1 MNGFSPMTNKD
12 IRRRAWALCK
22 RSFPTILAASFL
34 LSLVAALLSMCGGAL
49 MNQSIAAGVVVLI
62 AVVVLQ
68 PAINVGM
75 IHLMGDLWHEQRTGI
90 GVLFAHFGQLGR
102 IWCIFLIM
110 LGYELLAAIPYY
122 LIAFPLFTLGQLGGD
137 IVMGIG
143 WIVTILASVV
153 YFVATIWLALRL
165 SLSTTALVLNENL
178 TARECVRASWAA
190 SRGNAKRIFCHLL
203 VLSLPM
209 LAAEILISLLL
220 TNANIIGMLA
230 SMLVQTL
237 FTGYISLGE
246 FGLFEQLLNAGS
258 SPVPV
263 HPADGEWRDDS
274 APIIL
279 PAPKDEDPADEDL
292 NN

>member
-1 MNGFSPMTNKD
+1 MNDFSPMTNKD

-34 LSLVAALLSMCGGAL
+34 FSLVTALLSLCSGAL
-49 MNQSIAAGVVVLI
+49 MNQSIAVGIAGLI
-62 AVVVLQ
+62 AIVILQ
-68 PAINVGM
+68 PAINLGM

-102 IWCIFLIM
+102 IWGIQLLM
-110 LGYELLAAIPYY
+110 LCYELLAAIPYC
-122 LIAFPLFTLGQLGGD
+122 LIAFPLVTLGQMGGD
-137 IVMGIG
+137 LVMGAG
-143 WIVTILASVV
+143 LIVIILASVI
-153 YFVATIWLALRL
+153 YFVATVWLALRL

-203 VLSLPM
+203 VLCLPL

-230 SMLVQTL
+230 SLLIETL

-258 SPVPV
+258 SPMPV
-263 HPADGEWRDDS
+263 HPAGEWRDDS

-279 PAPKDEDPADEDL
+279 PAPEDEDP
-292 NN
+292 NH

>member
-1 MNGFSPMTNKD
+1 MNDFSPMTNKD

-62 AVVVLQ
+62 AVAVLQ

-75 IHLMGDLWHEQRTGI
+75 IHLMGDLWHEQRAGI

-110 LGYELLAAIPYY
+110 LGYELLAAIPYC
-122 LIAFPLFTLGQLGGD
+122 LLTVPIVLLGGESAATIGLMVVLS
-137 IVMGIG
+137 IV
-143 WIVTILASVV
+143 
-153 YFVATIWLALRL
+153 YCVATIWLALRL
-165 SLSTTALVLNENL
+165 SLFTTALVLNENL

-263 HPADGEWRDDS
+263 HPAGEWRDDS

>member
-1 MNGFSPMTNKD
+1 MNDFSPMTNKD
-12 IRRRAWALCK
+12 IRRRAWTLCK
-22 RSFPTILAASFL
+22 RRFPTILAASFL
-34 LSLVAALLSMCGGAL
+34 FSLVTSLLSLCSGAL

-62 AVVVLQ
+62 AVVILQ

-90 GVLFAHFGQLGR
+90 GVMFAHFGQLGR
-102 IWCIFLIM
+102 IWFI
-110 LGYELLAAIPYY
+110 LLLTACCALLVSIPYC
-122 LIAFPLFTLGQLGGD
+122 LLTVPIVLLGGESAAT
-137 IVMGIG
+137 IG
-143 WIVTILASVV
+143 LMVVLSIV

-230 SMLVQTL
+230 SLLIETL

-263 HPADGEWRDDS
+263 HPAGEWRDDS

-279 PAPKDEDPADEDL
+279 PAPEDEDP
-292 NN
+292 NR